1 MVGPTIKLTDST
13 IQRLQAP
20 LSGSA
25 EVPDHIVV
33 GLRLRVGRIRKTWL
47 VRKRIGA
54 KVKNHILGHYPG
66 LGLRDA
72 RDAARK
78 WLEGIENGGA
88 VRRVV
93 TFDVLAE
100 EFIRDHAKPKIR
112 TWREVEA
119 RMKNHVLPHWKGKR
133 IDAITR
139 QGVQA
144 LVDGIAVNTEIAANR
159 ALANIKTIFQFAL
172 RRGYLD
178 INPADAVVRP
188 GKENVRDRWLDE
200 GEIKAF
206 WQATGTLG
214 YPYRHYLRVLLLTGQ
229 RRTEV
234 ASMKW
239 ADLDLDK
246 GEWILQAADTKAA
259 RQHLVPLSPAAIKVL
274 GDVPRLAGKDGKPS
288 PYVFTTGQNYI
299 QSHAKAKALVDAR
312 MTAILE
318 KEGRTLAHWQLHDL
332 RRTMASHSTRLGV
345 SEEIVGK
352 ILNHAP
358 AKGVTGRHYN
368 IYSYAPEKKHAL
380 EAWAAEVMR
389 LVGEAAPGNV
399 VSMRGRK

>member
-1 MVGPTIKLTDST
+1 MGNPTIKLTDST
-13 IQRLQAP
+13 LQRLQAP
-20 LSGSA
+20 PSGGI
-25 EVPDHIVV
+25 EVPDHIVI
-33 GLRLRVGRIRKTWL
+33 GLRLRVGRRRKTWL
-47 VRKRIGA
+47 VRKRVGA
-54 KVKNHILGHYPG
+54 KVKNHVLGHYPY

-72 RDAARK
+72 RDAARE
-78 WLEGIENGGA
+78 WLEGIENGGTA
-88 VRRVV
+88 RRVV
-93 TFDVLAE
+93 TFDVLVD
-100 EFIRDHAKPKIR
+100 EFIRDHAKPKIK
-112 TWREVEA
+112 TWREVDA
-119 RMKNHVLPHWKGKR
+119 RMKNHVYPHWRGKR
-133 IDAITR
+133 IDTITR

-144 LVDGIAVNTEIAANR
+144 LVDGIATHTEIAANR
-159 ALANIKTIFQFAL
+159 TLTNLKTIFQFAL

-178 INPADAVVRP
+178 INPADAVVKP
-188 GKENVRDRWLDE
+188 GKETARDRWLDE

-239 ADLDLDK
+239 ADMDIDK

-259 RQHLVPLSPAAIKVL
+259 RQHLVPLAAPVIKVL
-274 GDVPRLAGKDGKPS
+274 GDVPRIADKEGKPL
-288 PYVFTTGQNYI
+288 PYVFTTGRNYI

-318 KEGRTLAHWQLHDL
+318 KEGRTPAHWQLHDL
-332 RRTMASHSTRLGV
+332 RRSMATHTTRLGV

-358 AKGVTGRHYN
+358 AKSVTGRHYN
-368 IYSYAPEKKHAL
+368 IYSYALEKKYAL
-380 EAWAAEVMR
+380 DTWASEVMR
-389 LVGEAAPGNV
+389 LVGEQKE
-399 VSMRGRK
+399 GRIK